1 MQENT
6 DYTMLYRIAK
16 YYYIDNMSQSEIAM
30 KEHMSRP
37 HISRLLDKA
46 RQVGIVEINVTMP
59 ETLQVEK
66 AAKILK
72 RRLGLQEA
80 IVVLAP
86 TETKNLDK
94 KISMNIATAAA
105 QNIPNLIK
113 GCSNIGIGW
122 GYTMYQTSLQLPYSD
137 SIDATFV
144 PLVGISGEN
153 NPFLQINAIV
163 DRFAEKSGADS
174 YYINIPAVREKGTQL
189 AQIEIERF
197 DKIKQYWSSLDAAII
212 GLGVSPKVG
221 EFLISEVS
229 KEYKEAI
236 AKSNTLGDILCQ
248 FFYEDG
254 TLFDFRGAYE
264 QTSFPVQE
272 LKNIRKVICVAGGPA
287 KVNGIITAARHGFF
301 NMLITDINTA
311 RLIIDSDEKSHF

>member
-16 YYYIDNMSQSEIAM
+16 YYYIDNMSQSEIAV

-46 RQVGIVEINVTMP
+46 RQVGIVDIKVALP
-59 ETLQVEK
+59 DSLQVEK
-66 AAKILK
+66 TAKILK
-72 RRLGLQEA
+72 EKLGLQEV

-86 TETKNLDK
+86 TETKNLGK
-94 KISMNIATAAA
+94 KVSMNIATAAA
-105 QNIPNLIK
+105 QKIPELIK
-113 GCSNIGIGW
+113 GCSKVGIGW
-122 GYTMYQTSLQLPYSD
+122 GYTMYQTSLLLPYND
-137 SIDATFV
+137 SINRTFV

-163 DRFAEKSGADS
+163 DRFAEKLGADS
-174 YYINIPAVREKGTQL
+174 YYINMPAIRENGAQL
-189 AQIEIERF
+189 TRIEIERLK
-197 DKIKQYWSSLDAAII
+197 KIKQYWNSLDAAII
-212 GLGVSPKVG
+212 GLGASPKAG
-221 EFLISEVS
+221 EILISEVS

-236 AKSNTLGDILCQ
+236 VRSNTLGDILCQ

-254 TLFDFRGAYE
+254 TVFDLRGAYE

-301 NMLITDINTA
+301 NMLITDNNTA
-311 RLIIDSDEKSHF
+311 RLIINNTQER